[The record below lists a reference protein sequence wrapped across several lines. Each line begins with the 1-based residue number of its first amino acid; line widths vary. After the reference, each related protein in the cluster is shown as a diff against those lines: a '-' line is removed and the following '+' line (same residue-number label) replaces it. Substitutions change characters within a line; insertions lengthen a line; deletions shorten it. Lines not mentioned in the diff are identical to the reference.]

1 MGPAQWLRITSSF
14 IGFPMRDDTPFKTA
28 ASQSKQAADLGNY
41 AIVGPILAQ
50 ADGTGQRRDLMLRQY
65 QRNGSMD

>member
-1 MGPAQWLRITSSF
+1 
-14 IGFPMRDDTPFKTA
+14 MRDDTPFKTA
-28 ASQSKQAADLGNY
+28 ASQSKQAADLENY

-50 ADGTGQRRDLMLRQY
+50 ADGTGQRRDLILRQY